1 MSSEIE
7 DCSPGILDPRLSL
20 YNLNVR
26 LVELRDDI
34 VVLAL
39 ETLKVTLIRADVSS
53 LGLHDGFVSTEGL
66 SLLR

>member
-7 DCSPGILDPRLSL
+7 DCSPGILDASLSL
-20 YNLNVR
+20 YDLAVR
-26 LVELRDDI
+26 LVELRNDI
-34 VVLAL
+34 VVLAF
-39 ETLKVTLIRADVSS
+39 ETFKITLVRADVRS